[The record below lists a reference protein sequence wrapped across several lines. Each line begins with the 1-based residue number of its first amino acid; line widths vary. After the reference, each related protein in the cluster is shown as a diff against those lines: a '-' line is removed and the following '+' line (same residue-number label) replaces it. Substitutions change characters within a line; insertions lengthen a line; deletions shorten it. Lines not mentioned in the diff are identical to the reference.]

1 MKLPEGKK
9 KNTDE
14 TDRFTI
20 YFIYQFFLY
29 DPVTFR

>member
-9 KNTDE
+9 KDTEE

-20 YFIYQFFLY
+20 YFIYQFYFYMTL
-29 DPVTFR
+29 